1 MTGSK
6 PLQKYFEGNMQ
17 PKKEEILVCVI
28 HQVGIEVLRD
38 GRYVRWMRE
47 FGSHMEVI
55 AASQCLRPFFS
66 FSSLC

>member
-1 MTGSK
+1 
-6 PLQKYFEGNMQ
+6 MQ